1 MSHYQE
7 RYEETLVKEP
17 EPNRLYRNADKGMLA
32 GVCAG
37 IADYFGF
44 DANIVRV
51 LVVIGTLFFGG
62 PLIPIAYLVLAL
74 LLPKDP
80 RPGSREAEQDSIE
93 RRVRAEPHA
102 TLASVRHR
110 FRELD
115 ARLQRI
121 EKYVTSER
129 FKLDR
134 EFERLK
140 D

>member
-1 MSHYQE
+1 MSQ
-7 RYEETLVKEP
+7 YEDRLVKEP
-17 EPNRLYRNADKGMLA
+17 TPNRLYRNTDRGVLA

-44 DANIVRV
+44 DANIVRA
-51 LVVIGTLFFGG
+51 LVVVATLFFGG
-62 PLIPIAYLVLAL
+62 PLIPIAYVAFAF
-74 LLPKDP
+74 LLPKNP
-80 RPGSREAEQDSIE
+80 RPDRMTDEEDSIE
-93 RRVRAEPHA
+93 RRIRAEPHA
-102 TLASVRHR
+102 TLSSVRHR
-110 FRELD
+110 FRELEG
-115 ARLQRI
+115 RLQRL

>member
-1 MSHYQE
+1 MS
-7 RYEETLVKEP
+7 RYEDLLVKEP
-17 EPNRLYRNADKGMLA
+17 TPNRLYRNADKGVLA

-51 LVVIGTLFFGG
+51 LVVIATLFFGG
-62 PLIPIAYLVLAL
+62 PLIPIAYIVLAL

-80 RPGSREAEQDSIE
+80 RPGRIDEEDDSIE
-93 RRVRAEPHA
+93 RRVRTEPHA
-102 TLASVRHR
+102 TLATVRHR
-110 FRELD
+110 FRELEG
-115 ARLQRI
+115 RLQRL

>member
-1 MSHYQE
+1 M
-7 RYEETLVKEP
+7 REP
-17 EPNRLYRNADKGMLA
+17 TSNRLYRNSEKGVVF

-44 DANIVRV
+44 DATIVRV
-51 LVVIGTLFFGG
+51 LVVVGTLFFGG
-62 PLIPIAYLVLAL
+62 PLLPIAYLLLAL

-80 RPGSREAEQDSIE
+80 RTGRGESGRDEIDDSIE
-93 RRVRAEPHA
+93 RKVRSEPHA
-102 TLASVRHR
+102 TLNSVRHR
-110 FRELD
+110 FRELEG
-115 ARLQRI
+115 RLQRL

-134 EFERLK
+134 EFERLR